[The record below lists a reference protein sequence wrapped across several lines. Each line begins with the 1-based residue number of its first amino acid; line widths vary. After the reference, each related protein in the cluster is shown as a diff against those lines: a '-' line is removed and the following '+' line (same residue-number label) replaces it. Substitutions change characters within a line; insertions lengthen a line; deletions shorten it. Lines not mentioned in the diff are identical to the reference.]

1 MVTKYFSPSPSL
13 TSFPV
18 KPFFCFTGPRAI
30 NMPVGAKHQRL
41 FSQPSGAAISL
52 TGAHLS
58 THARARSYPA
68 KHSAR
73 LALASG
79 YACLSLPK
87 FVAPLQGNHEL
98 HLLILRSFRFSC
110 FHCPFSHC
118 DSCTLPHSIVKARG
132 GFRNENKG
140 TRVCV
145 EAHRRGALTG
155 TGRTRLPSSDVFILI
170 VLFLSIQRLLYEFEI
185 IFIVRRK
192 WVSMKG
198 GNRERNSG
206 EYVEF

>member
-1 MVTKYFSPSPSL
+1 MHVHAPILRSTLHVLPLLQAMPVFPSPSL
-13 TSFPV
+13 WLLFKVITNCTFSSSVVFV
-18 KPFFCFTGPRAI
+18 FF
-30 NMPVGAKHQRL
+30 
-41 FSQPSGAAISL
+41 
-52 TGAHLS
+52 
-58 THARARSYPA
+58 
-68 KHSAR
+68 
-73 LALASG
+73 
-79 YACLSLPK
+79 
-87 FVAPLQGNHEL
+87 
-98 HLLILRSFRFSC
+98 C
-110 FHCPFSHC
+110 FHCPFSYC

-155 TGRTRLPSSDVFILI
+155 TGRTRLPSSHVFILI